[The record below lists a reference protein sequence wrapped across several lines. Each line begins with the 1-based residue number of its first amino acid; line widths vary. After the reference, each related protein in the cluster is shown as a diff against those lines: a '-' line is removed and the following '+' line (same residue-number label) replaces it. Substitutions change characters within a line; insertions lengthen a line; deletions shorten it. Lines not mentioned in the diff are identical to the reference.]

1 MIYIREHALEYRKD
15 MSCHEYCEEV
25 LTKRERSSLVACKCD
40 GELVDTSY
48 IPHDGA
54 RVEPLFLEDEE
65 ALPIIRHSA
74 AHIMACA
81 VKHLFPHVQV
91 TIGPSTEQGFY
102 YDFAVERPFTEEDLR
117 AIEEEMRVLVNKQLP
132 FTRKVINKTEARA
145 LCDEKKEPYKI
156 EIIDSIVDDEIS
168 VYTCGDFEDICRGI
182 HIPHTGML
190 RAFALLSVAG
200 AYWRGNENNAMLSR
214 IYGTAFGTEK
224 ALKQYLHQLEEAK
237 KRDHRKLG
245 KEFHLFGF
253 EEEVAPGMVFWYPKG
268 MLVRTILEEFLRKE
282 HLRRGYSLVQ
292 APQIIRRNVWELSG
306 HYDNYKE
313 NMYFS
318 EIDENQYGVKP
329 MNCIGHMYIYNSEL
343 HSYKDLPVRY
353 FELGVVHR
361 YEKSG
366 ALHGLFRVR
375 QFTQDDAHI
384 LCTQEQLEDELRGV
398 LDFVRYI
405 LGIFGFSY
413 SVAISTRP
421 EGFIG
426 SDESWELA
434 TQALINAVT
443 KENLSYVIHEGDGA
457 FYGPKIDVELVDSLG
472 RKWQCSTIQCDFT
485 LPERFQLY
493 YIGADGERHRPVMV
507 HRAILGSIE
516 RFIGILIESTAGA
529 LPLWL
534 APEQCRVIPVSEAHM
549 NYAYDVCKRLQDG
562 GVRVSVDESSNTLS
576 YKVRTAQLDKIEYIL
591 VVGDKEVEGA
601 SVNVRLRSGKN
612 LGMNTIEEL
621 LVRIQEECKAPFQ
634 HGGTNYKS
642 VQ

>member
-1 MIYIREHALEYRKD
+1 MIYIREHSLEYKEGA
-15 MSCHEYCEEV
+15 SCHMYCDEI
-25 LTKRERSSLVACKCD
+25 LTKRERSSLVACRCE
-40 GELVDTSY
+40 GELVDTSF
-48 IPHDGA
+48 IPSDGSKI
-54 RVEPLFLEDEE
+54 EPILLDNEE
-65 ALPIIRHSA
+65 ALPILRHSA
-74 AHIMACA
+74 AHIMASA
-81 VKHLFPHVQV
+81 VKRLYPKAQV
-91 TIGPSTEQGFY
+91 TIGPSTEEGFY
-102 YDFAVERPFTEEDLR
+102 YDFAVDRPFTEDDLR
-117 AIEEEMRVLVNKQLP
+117 AIEEEMRTIVSKNIP
-132 FTRKVINKTEARA
+132 FTRRAMNKSEAKA
-145 LCDEKKEPYKI
+145 LCDDKEEPYKK
-156 EIIDSIVDDEIS
+156 EIIDSIPEDEITL
-168 VYTCGDFEDICRGI
+168 YACGDFEDICKGI

-200 AYWRGNENNAMLSR
+200 AYWRGDEKNAMLSR

-224 ALKQYLHQLEEAK
+224 ELKAYLHQREEAK

-245 KEFHLFGF
+245 KELHLFGF

-268 MLVRTILEEFLRKE
+268 MLVRSLLEEFLRKE

-292 APQIIRRNVWELSG
+292 APQIIKRSVWELSG
-306 HYDNYKE
+306 HYENYRE

-318 EIDENQYGVKP
+318 EIDETQYGVKP
-329 MNCIGHMYIYNSEL
+329 MNCIGHMYIYNSEF

-384 LCTQEQLEDELRGV
+384 ICMPEQLEDELRGV
-398 LDFVRYI
+398 LNLIRYI
-405 LGIFGFSY
+405 LQIFGFSY

-426 SDESWELA
+426 SEESWDLA

-443 KENLSYVIHEGDGA
+443 KENLPYVIHEGDGA

-472 RKWQCSTIQCDFT
+472 RKWQCSTVQCDFT
-485 LPERFQLY
+485 LPERFNLF

-516 RFIGILIESTAGA
+516 RFIGILIESTGGA

-534 APEQCRVIPVSEAHM
+534 APEQCRIIPVSESHLSYAH
-549 NYAYDVCKRLQDG
+549 DVCKKLHDAG
-562 GVRVSVDESSNTLS
+562 IRVTVDESSNTLG
-576 YKVRTAQLDKIEYIL
+576 YKVRTAQVAKIEYIL
-591 VVGDKEVEGA
+591 VVGDKEREEG
-601 SVNVRLRSGKN
+601 SVNVRLRSGEN
-612 LGMNTIEEL
+612 LGMNTIEDI
-621 LVRIQEECKAPFQ
+621 LVRIQQECTAPFQ
-634 HGGTNYKS
+634 HGGTDYKS
-642 VQ
+642 V